1 MIKAFSGMKSVRSG
15 SALVLVVAAGVL
27 SESCGGGGGSASP
40 TQPGAVAAPPP
51 VTPTPV
57 PTPTADPPLSLSCTK
72 LPPGNPNAG
81 CRVQGS
87 DYASI
92 VDGAIRTL
100 QAEQPAIFDNNQ
112 VLSSGAYYVGLIKIL
127 DRQGICAEFD
137 GEELAVT
144 DNAGWNEQFHVL
156 TSSMRAR
163 FSSERSYRT
172 TCNPSVIPTAAGP
185 LPPSPAG
192 CPLNSSRE
200 ITCGREG
207 DSRYIDDIT
216 SVIEQVMKEKPEL
229 FDYGQVAAGLPSVKS
244 LSSYHGAVVDLMVRK
259 GYCAKDDGEEIAI
272 KRGSNTFSEQFDI
285 NLSDKYVRMGPG
297 IYRTSCYPAAF

>member
-1 MIKAFSGMKSVRSG
+1 MIKAFTRMRWSRRA
-15 SALVLVVAAGVL
+15 SAMSLIVLTGL
-27 SESCGGGGGSASP
+27 SSLRCGGGGGAAAP
-40 TQPGAVAAPPP
+40 TQPVVVAPPP
-51 VTPTPV
+51 ATPTPV

-72 LPPGNPNAG
+72 LPPGNANAG

-87 DYASI
+87 EYGQV
-92 VDGAIRTL
+92 VDDAIRTL
-100 QAEQPAIFDNNQ
+100 QAEQPAIFDDKQ

-156 TSSMRAR
+156 TSSSRAR
-163 FSSERSYRT
+163 FSSEKSYRT
-172 TCNPSVIPTAAGP
+172 TCTPSVIPTVAAP

-207 DSRYIDDIT
+207 DGRYIDDVT
-216 SVIEQVMKEKPEL
+216 AAIEQVMKEKPEL
-229 FDYGQVAAGLPSVKS
+229 FDYSQVAAGLPSVKS
-244 LSSYHGAVVDLMVRK
+244 LSSYHGAVVDVLVKK
-259 GYCAKDDGEEIAI
+259 GYCAKDDGEEIGV

>member
-1 MIKAFSGMKSVRSG
+1 
-15 SALVLVVAAGVL
+15 
-27 SESCGGGGGSASP
+27 
-40 TQPGAVAAPPP
+40 
-51 VTPTPV
+51 
-57 PTPTADPPLSLSCTK
+57 
-72 LPPGNPNAG
+72 
-81 CRVQGS
+81 
-87 DYASI
+87 
-92 VDGAIRTL
+92 
-100 QAEQPAIFDNNQ
+100 

-163 FSSERSYRT
+163 FSTERSYRT
-172 TCNPSVIPTAAGP
+172 TCSPSVIPTVAGP

-200 ITCGREG
+200 ITCGREA
-207 DSRYIDDIT
+207 DSRYIDDVT
-216 SVIEQVMKEKPEL
+216 ASIEQVIKEKPEL

-244 LSSYHGAVVDLMVRK
+244 LSSYHGAVVELMVKK
-259 GYCAKDDGEEIAI
+259 GYCAKDDGEEIAV